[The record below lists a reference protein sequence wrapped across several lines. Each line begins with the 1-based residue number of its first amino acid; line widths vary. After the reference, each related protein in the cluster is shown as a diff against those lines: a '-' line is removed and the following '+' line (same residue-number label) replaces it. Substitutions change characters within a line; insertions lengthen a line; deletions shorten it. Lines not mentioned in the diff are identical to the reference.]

1 MVLFSREALGLKIS
15 LVPGAIKLSSS
26 CSARLKG
33 LPRPEPLETHKSF
46 RHTYTCTHRG
56 HTYACTHRGIRAHT
70 EDIRTR
76 AHTEAYLHT
85 QRHTYTCTHRGHAY
99 TCTCTHRGHTY
110 TCTHKGHAYTCTH
123 RGIRMRA
130 HTEDTRTRARAHTE
144 AYVRV
149 HTQDTEVFKPAAK
162 ETYSYE
168 LAKKDQQAVVK
179 SFNFSMLAG
188 TVNQHV

>member
-56 HTYACTHRGIRAHT
+56 
-70 EDIRTR
+70 IRTR
-76 AHTEAYLHT
+76 AHTE
-85 QRHTYTCTHRGHAY
+85 
-99 TCTCTHRGHTY
+99 
-110 TCTHKGHAYTCTH
+110 
-123 RGIRMRA
+123 
-130 HTEDTRTRARAHTE
+130 
-144 AYVRV
+144 
-149 HTQDTEVFKPAAK
+149 DTEVFKPAAK